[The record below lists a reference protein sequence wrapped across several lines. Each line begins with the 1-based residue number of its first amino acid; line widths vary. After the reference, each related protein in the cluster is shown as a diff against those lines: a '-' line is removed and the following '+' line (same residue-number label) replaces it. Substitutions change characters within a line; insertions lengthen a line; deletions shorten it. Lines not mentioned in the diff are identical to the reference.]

1 MALFVLPRGTSNR
14 PGARMIWLI
23 VVVIVVLLLFGGIGY
38 EYRDRFAAGYNG
50 GVSLIGL
57 LLIILVV
64 LFLLGVLR

>member
-1 MALFVLPRGTSNR
+1 
-14 PGARMIWLI
+14 MIWLI

-38 EYRDRFAAGYNG
+38 GYRDRFGAGYSG

>member
-1 MALFVLPRGTSNR
+1 
-14 PGARMIWLI
+14 MIWLI
-23 VVVIVVLLLFGGIGY
+23 GVVIVVLLLFGGIGSG
-38 EYRDRFAAGYNG
+38 YRDRFAAGYNG